1 MVQHKIPLHW
11 KVYSPK
17 SNGTC
22 TPGVLPLLPSF
33 KADIDEFRVYSR
45 ELPVDDVCAFYRD

>member
-1 MVQHKIPLHW
+1 MVQHKITLHW

-33 KADIDEFRVYSR
+33 KGDIDEFRVYSR
-45 ELPVDDVCAFYRD
+45 ELNFLTIKVTLCV